1 MTMNTEWLLAGLC
14 LLTLVC
20 AWFGRW
26 FQGSARKTKRIPKHW
41 PLHARGLVNKEELRI
56 WRWLSDIFDDHHVMI
71 KMPVTRFTRPN
82 ASENGRHLYNLLK
95 NTNCTFSI
103 CASDGHVLGCVDV
116 PKSFGLS
123 QKTRDMK
130 ENLLEQCGISYIVLN
145 PGRLPAPADIRNEI
159 LGEVAAKARH
169 LKREEAAIEAARVNL
184 KRTLLQ
190 QRNMRELRIGK
201 DRSESILSSDM
212 PSQWQDAFLIQANS
226 LPAELRTADGCRLA

>member
-1 MTMNTEWLLAGLC
+1 MNINAEWWLAGLS
-14 LLTLVC
+14 LLVLVF
-20 AWFGRW
+20 AWSGLW
-26 FQGSARKTKRIPKHW
+26 FRSSAKKTRTIPTHW

-56 WRWLSDIFDDHHVMI
+56 WRWLTETFDDHHVMI

-82 ASENGRHLYNLLK
+82 ASENGRHLYDLLK

-123 QKTRDMK
+123 QKTRNLK

-145 PGRLPAPADIRNEI
+145 PGRLPTPADIRDEI
-159 LGEVAAKARH
+159 LGEVAARARH

-184 KRTLLQ
+184 KRTLVQ
-190 QRNMRELRIGK
+190 QRRMREF
-201 DRSESILSSDM
+201 RSVYEKGDSVMSSDM

-226 LPAELRTADGCRLA
+226 LPAELRSADGCRLA